1 MVDVLAGFGERV
13 GRKVRSIIPIVV
25 GSTVLV
31 LLLSLVL
38 AGAQDYLPAE
48 ARNILSLLQAGD
60 LAEAQRLLRSSIGQ
74 SGAWQ
79 YGAFLAL
86 QILQV
91 VFAPIPS
98 QATGL
103 LGGYLFGFWVGL
115 GLTMLGLTIGST
127 LAVVA
132 GRLLGASLVR
142 RFIPPGL
149 RASFDRLVGESEI
162 WSFLFIFMLP
172 IFPGDSVCF
181 IAGLTRLPLRQLVL
195 ASAVGR
201 LPGMAVLTLVG
212 AQPALP
218 GAATA
223 ALLSVVVI
231 VTAGLWLYSDEL
243 ERQFLAWH
251 RPKGQN

>member
-1 MVDVLAGFGERV
+1 MGETLARFGERV

-38 AGAQDYLPAE
+38 TGIYDYLPAD
-48 ARNILSLLQAGD
+48 AKAILGRLQAGD
-60 LAEAQRLLRSSIGQ
+60 LVEARGLLHSSIGQ

-86 QILQV
+86 QVLQV

-127 LAVVA
+127 LAVIA
-132 GRLLGASLVR
+132 GRLLGAPLVGR
-142 RFIPPGL
+142 LVPASM
-149 RASFDRLVGESEI
+149 RASFNRLVGESEI

-181 IAGLTRLPLRQLVL
+181 IAGLTRLPLWQLVL

-218 GAATA
+218 GAAMV
-223 ALLSVVVI
+223 ALLTVVVLI
-231 VTAGLWLYSDEL
+231 TAGLWLYSDEL
-243 ERQFLAWH
+243 ERRFLAWQRH
-251 RPKGQN
+251 NS

>member
-1 MVDVLAGFGERV
+1 MGDMLARFGERV
-13 GRKVRSIIPIVV
+13 GRKVRSIIPIIV

-38 AGAQDYLPAE
+38 TGIQDYLPAD
-48 ARNILSLLQAGD
+48 AKQILGRLQAGD
-60 LAEAQRLLRSSIGQ
+60 LAEARSLLHSSIGQ

-79 YGAFLAL
+79 YGSFLAL

-103 LGGYLFGFWVGL
+103 LGGYLFGFWAGL

-127 LAVVA
+127 LAVMA
-132 GRLLGASLVR
+132 GRLLGASRVGRLVPTR
-142 RFIPPGL
+142 M
-149 RASFDRLVGESEI
+149 RAPFDRLVGESEI
-162 WSFLFIFMLP
+162 WGFLFIFMLP

-181 IAGLTRLPLRQLVL
+181 IAGLTRLPLWQLVL

-212 AQPALP
+212 AQPALD
-218 GAATA
+218 GAAVV
-223 ALLSVVVI
+223 ALLAVLVI
-231 VTAGLWLYSDEL
+231 VTGGLWLYSDEL
-243 ERQFLAWH
+243 ERWFLAWR
-251 RPKGQN
+251 RPNS

>member
-1 MVDVLAGFGERV
+1 MAVMLVRFGERV
-13 GRKVRSIIPIVV
+13 GRKVRSILPIVI

-38 AGAQDYLPAE
+38 AGVHDFLPTDVRAILGRLQGGDLVE
-48 ARNILSLLQAGD
+48 ARRLLQ
-60 LAEAQRLLRSSIGQ
+60 SSIEQ

-86 QILQV
+86 QTLQV

-98 QATGL
+98 QVTGL

-127 LAVVA
+127 LAVMG
-132 GRLLGASLVR
+132 GRLLGASLAR
-142 RFIPPGL
+142 RLVPAGM
-149 RASFDRLVGESEI
+149 RVSFDRLVGESEI

-181 IAGLTRLPLRQLVL
+181 IAGLTRLPVWQLVL

-223 ALLSVVVI
+223 ALLTVI
-231 VTAGLWLYSDEL
+231 VLVTACVWLYSEEL
-243 ERQFLAWH
+243 ESWFLTRYRH
-251 RPKGQN
+251 ST